1 MMKAELRNKNKQQAT
16 RSKAKIPLD
25 QESNP
30 KRSEDPALG
39 VQQQLPWYFIASFF
53 LLAFVYFFW
62 FGSHILF
69 FQEQQY
75 LFLYRS
81 SYINEFFLK
90 PGGLLDLSGKFLTQF
105 YISKFAGSAILAAVL
120 TLPAIILLYISKRLL
135 TGSALSNLLLL
146 IPSCFLLMMQ
156 THYYHQMMY
165 DLGFLLVLVYFLV
178 SILSENKTYRY
189 FTLALFPLFYY
200 LDGAYALIFIG
211 IYIIYCLFYIKKPE
225 KYYFPLI
232 LLAVAGIS
240 VILFNRLFLLQ
251 SVKQLFLYPLP
262 FINDVIHQKF
272 FYILTGYII
281 LYPALCKLA
290 ASVKLKRLNKRV
302 ITLIPGA
309 LFLCLTIVLLIT
321 GYNSQTSRVIN
332 LEKLVFQGKWNDAIQ
347 YHEKYPS
354 ENMIGQYFYN
364 IALSESGQLCDRLF
378 HGKQDFGTGSLF
390 LPWSSEHI
398 NWGAYS
404 FYAIGLINEA
414 QRWAYEEM
422 VVYGPRPQ
430 NMKLLVKSSL
440 INGKNR
446 LAEKYTG
453 VLKNTLFY
461 NSWAKEYEKKIGDT
475 SAIRSHPELGKKIKI
490 MPQTDF
496 FVFLDSP
503 EQNLPVLVDETPAN
517 REAFEYLMSWLL
529 LSKEVETLV
538 NNIRLMKKIG
548 YTRIPKHIEEAIMIY
563 YNSQGVFPDLG
574 GLSVSNETVLRF
586 EQYFGAY
593 MKARQNPGTM
603 KEIMQKQFGNT
614 FWYYFHFK

>member
-1 MMKAELRNKNKQQAT
+1 MGKEKDTWSL
-16 RSKAKIPLD
+16 L
-25 QESNP
+25 
-30 KRSEDPALG
+30 
-39 VQQQLPWYFIASFF
+39 ASFF

-135 TGSALSNLLLL
+135 TGAALSNLLLL

-189 FTLALFPLFYY
+189 VTLALFPLFYY

-211 IYIIYCLFYIKKPE
+211 LYIIYCLFYIKKPE
-225 KYYFPLI
+225 KYYFSLI

-240 VILFNRLFLLQ
+240 VILFNRLFLIQ

-272 FYILTGYII
+272 FYILTGYVI
-281 LYPALCKLA
+281 LYPALCKLT
-290 ASVKLKRLNKRV
+290 ASVRLKRLNKRV
-302 ITLIPGA
+302 ITLIPVA
-309 LFLCLTIVLLIT
+309 LFLSLTIVLLIT
-321 GYNSQTSRVIN
+321 GYNSQTARVIN
-332 LEKLVFQGKWNDAIQ
+332 LEKLGFQGRWNDAIQ

-378 HGKQDFGTGSLF
+378 YGKQDFGTGSLF

-440 INGKNR
+440 INGKNS

-461 NSWAKEYEKKIGDT
+461 NSWAKEYEKMIGDS

-503 EQNLPVLVDETPAN
+503 EQNLPVLVDETPSN

-603 KEIMQKQFGNT
+603 KEKMQKQFGNT